1 MASRV
6 LIISVISAV
15 AVAVA
20 AAVIMWRRAAG
31 SGNGLVTGRP
41 DLGERLPES
50 TVVFGRTGMTS
61 RINAL
66 LAEVGAT
73 LKHLFARG
81 FAQTDISDRVKNDAG
96 EMVEAADRTGK
107 LAAQVAASMAEMSA
121 AVAEI
126 ARTVNEGGRAGGGAD
141 DILQDQDSSLESVR
155 KLSRRISTWAETNK
169 ALSQAS
175 KEIAGF
181 INVINEIARQ
191 TNLLA
196 LNAAIEAARAG
207 EKGRGF
213 AVVAGEVRKLADRT
227 AQHTRE
233 IASTLEVIREK
244 ADDSLM
250 NMEATLAIVAE
261 SIEKAQSTDQ
271 SLRQITSKAAKIAG
285 EVSSNMEEVSRYAN
299 NARGLAGRIVQSG
312 EAVASGTLEIYS
324 KLCAFRLDET
334 DRTIENLLMT
344 AAAEFRERLLTDLS
358 TGRVRMEDL
367 FDENYQRIDDEKHV
381 NGASSYFGTDIL
393 PLLTSWS
400 SAHRSIIYVVT
411 MDRNGFM
418 PVHVMPARTGVIMK
432 DPVSQQGARSTKLVG
447 QAFRRPIEAG
457 GQLVVDVAC
466 PVTIGERHWG
476 CLRIGYLP
484 AVGN

>member
-1 MASRV
+1 
-6 LIISVISAV
+6 
-15 AVAVA
+15 
-20 AAVIMWRRAAG
+20 
-31 SGNGLVTGRP
+31 
-41 DLGERLPES
+41 
-50 TVVFGRTGMTS
+50 
-61 RINAL
+61 
-66 LAEVGAT
+66 
-73 LKHLFARG
+73 
-81 FAQTDISDRVKNDAG
+81 
-96 EMVEAADRTGK
+96 
-107 LAAQVAASMAEMSA
+107 
-121 AVAEI
+121 
-126 ARTVNEGGRAGGGAD
+126 
-141 DILQDQDSSLESVR
+141 
-155 KLSRRISTWAETNK
+155 
-169 ALSQAS
+169 
-175 KEIAGF
+175 
-181 INVINEIARQ
+181 
-191 TNLLA
+191 
-196 LNAAIEAARAG
+196 
-207 EKGRGF
+207 
-213 AVVAGEVRKLADRT
+213 
-227 AQHTRE
+227 
-233 IASTLEVIREK
+233 
-244 ADDSLM
+244 
-250 NMEATLAIVAE
+250 MEATLAIVAE

-457 GQLVVDVAC
+457 GQIVVDVAC